1 MGGTVV
7 IDSSAQRTQRIR
19 LFLLHLG
26 VYVVVSAG
34 LLTLNL
40 LQTPE
45 TLWSLYVIIGW
56 GIAVGLHALSAFVGE
71 EPMQIKEEGD
81 DELTER
87 HRKAS

>member
-1 MGGTVV
+1 M
-7 IDSSAQRTQRIR
+7 IDSSANRTHRIHT
-19 LFLLHLG
+19 FFLHLG
-26 VYVVVSAG
+26 VYVVVNLG

-45 TLWSLYVIIGW
+45 TLWAPYVAIGW
-56 GIAVGLHALSAFVGE
+56 GIALGLHALSAFVGE

-81 DELTER
+81 EELVER